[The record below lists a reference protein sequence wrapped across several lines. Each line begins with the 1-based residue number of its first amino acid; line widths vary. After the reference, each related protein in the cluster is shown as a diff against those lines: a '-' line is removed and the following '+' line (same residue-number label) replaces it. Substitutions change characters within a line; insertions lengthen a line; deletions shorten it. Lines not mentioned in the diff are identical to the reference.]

1 MSRED
6 LSKLLMR
13 SSIVTEP
20 HDNESKENKSNWK
33 GHKMDNTSV
42 NTIAQTERDPHEL
55 MAIFEQAEDLPTL
68 PEVVMR
74 VQKMASDPDSSAKD
88 VASIIEDD
96 PAIAMKVLKVVNSV
110 FYAPRHGSEIAELQP
125 AIARLGFLS
134 VVNIALSTSVFGAF
148 GRAKS
153 PVFDRR
159 EFWKHSVCVGIVAS
173 VLHDYCV
180 NNVNQR
186 LTRDMVHLAGIV
198 HDMGKILFECY
209 ANPEFH
215 KAIENAVREDIPAIK
230 EECRFVGMGHDEA
243 GAWLAEKWGID
254 KAIQAVVR
262 WHHDPLECPDEE
274 YRGLVKLVHMADY
287 ICHNQGL
294 GDSGNP
300 SASYDHRV
308 REELNL
314 TPEKIADLMSVVEEE
329 AAKSEILLSLT
340 G

>member
-1 MSRED
+1 
-6 LSKLLMR
+6 
-13 SSIVTEP
+13 
-20 HDNESKENKSNWK
+20 
-33 GHKMDNTSV
+33 MDNMSA
-42 NTIAQTERDPHEL
+42 NTIAQTKRDPYEL

-74 VQKMASDPDSSAKD
+74 VQKMVHDPKSSAKD
-88 VASIIEDD
+88 VAKIIEDD
-96 PAIAMKVLKVVNSV
+96 PAIATKVLKVVNSV
-110 FYAPRHGSEIAELQP
+110 FYAPLHGTEITELQP
-125 AIARLGFLS
+125 AIARLGFIS
-134 VVNIALSTSVFGAF
+134 VVNIALSTSVFSAF
-148 GRAKS
+148 GQAKS

-159 EFWKHSVCVGIVAS
+159 EFWKHSVCVGIVSA

-180 NNVNQR
+180 NNVTQR

-215 KAIENAVREDIPAIK
+215 KAIENAVREDIPALK
-230 EECRFVGMGHDEA
+230 EESRFVGMGHDEA

-254 KAIQAVVR
+254 KAIHAVIR
-262 WHHDPLECPDEE
+262 WHHDPMECPDEN
-274 YRGLVKLVHMADY
+274 YSGLVKLVHMADY

-314 TPEKIADLMSVVEEE
+314 TPDKIADLMGLVEEE
-329 AAKSEILLSLT
+329 AEKSEILLSLSS
-340 G
+340 